1 MKKNDYFLH
10 FIIISSAELGQRV
23 DNFLLKNFKSVPK
36 SRIYCLI
43 RKGAVLVNK
52 KIIKP
57 KYKLQIGDEL
67 RIPHIRNYN
76 NKNSIFYYN
85 NINKVSTLIDAII
98 YEDDYLLAI
107 NKPAGTVV
115 HGCSGINFG
124 IIESMRFLRPDLHFL
139 ELVHRL
145 DRDTSGV
152 LLLAKKRSSLHSL
165 HKQLRIKGV
174 KKNYIALVRGKWK
187 SNIKI
192 VTVPLLKNNSAKGE
206 NIVHINNAG
215 KQSETRFK
223 VAEIFTFATLV
234 NINPITGRTHQI
246 RVHSNYAGHPI
257 AFDDRYGDIKFNKKI
272 KECGLNRL
280 FLHAKSISFKH
291 PYNGKILI
299 IEAPIDDILNKCL
312 MNLRNYYKD
321 Q

>member
-1 MKKNDYFLH
+1 MKKNYYFLH
-10 FIIISSAELGQRV
+10 FIIISAAEAGQRV
-23 DNFLLKNFKSVPK
+23 DNFIIKNFKNVPK
-36 SRIYCLI
+36 SRIYCI
-43 RKGAVLVNK
+43 VRKGAVRVNK
-52 KIIKP
+52 KRIKP

-67 RIPHIRNYN
+67 RIPPIRNYD

-98 YEDDYLLAI
+98 YEDDHLLAI

-115 HGCSGINFG
+115 HGCSLG
-124 IIESMRFLRPDLHFL
+124 IIESMRTLRPDLNFL

-152 LLLAKKRSSLHSL
+152 LILAKKRSALHYL
-165 HKQLRIKGV
+165 HKQLRIKLV
-174 KKNYIALVRGKWK
+174 KKNYIALVRGQWK
-187 SNIKI
+187 SHIKI
-192 VTVPLLKNNSAKGE
+192 VNVPLLKNSSSRGE
-206 NIVHINNAG
+206 HIVHINNAG

-223 VAEIFTFATLV
+223 VAERFTFATLV

-246 RVHSNYAGHPI
+246 RVHSKYAGHPI

-280 FLHAKSISFKH
+280 FLHSNSMSFKH
-291 PYNGKILI
+291 PYNDKILI

-312 MNLRNYYKD
+312 LNLRTYYKE